1 VPCLSKHFRNS
12 NAFFIHSLNK
22 TKGYVRIFSLID
34 KSSMKINVK
43 SDTLLQDFLTT
54 IPDFYMGAE
63 VGFWLGNLLNYS
75 NLLGLNL
82 LAN

>member
-1 VPCLSKHFRNS
+1 
-12 NAFFIHSLNK
+12 
-22 TKGYVRIFSLID
+22 
-34 KSSMKINVK
+34 MKINVK